1 MLNTLV
7 KTAEEELLPADI
19 PKILDNLADSD
30 WTPAIYT
37 SKKKLF
43 DLAGLEDF
51 APEQVDELTSGGR
64 RAQEFINGDLFFNQN
79 SIFYFITNVA
89 GEQARQGP
97 PFYRPS
103 DDAEPTVEIGML
115 NRVEKEEREELITE
129 FGNVIE
135 QAINESLD
143 GRKTRYMD
151 FNWRELQFESDS
163 VQQVI
168 SSIGDQSEV
177 EFNNAQIEERKLRAA
192 EALAD
197 KERRETLINL
207 SQSGFARESDVIV
220 NREDSERVESAME
233 KLVENG
239 LLNEEYLLE
248 CKQTGSPLT
257 RLDTPEKLENDEIGN
272 LRCASCGSAYREEN
286 VSKGYL
292 PSDLGRELIGSSHWM
307 EVWVTSRLVDSGVN
321 LDSIYWNMAESG
333 EEIDIAVDVLGQ
345 LWIFELK
352 DREFGPGDAYPL
364 NYRQSRY
371 GADRMFI
378 VTTEKVSENAKQV
391 FEEAVRESRG
401 SRKEPVYIEGL
412 DETEGILEREI
423 NNASI
428 RYASYRLGPLSQ
440 VTGFDI
446 GKLLSDRL
454 NQPSG
459 MMDHQD
465 DELPF

>member
-7 KTAEEELLPADI
+7 KTADEELLPADT
-19 PKILDNLADSD
+19 PKILDNLASSD
-30 WTPAIYT
+30 WTPAIFS
-37 SKKKLF
+37 SKKRLF
-43 DLAGLEDF
+43 ELAGLEDF
-51 APEQVDELTSGGR
+51 APDKVDELTSGGR

-97 PFYRPS
+97 RLYRPS
-103 DDAEPTVEIGML
+103 DEAEPTVEIGIL
-115 NRVEKEEREELITE
+115 TQAEKDQRQELITE

-135 QAINESLD
+135 RAINESLD

-151 FNWRELQFESDS
+151 FEWNELQFESDR

-168 SSIGDQSEV
+168 SGIGDQSEV
-177 EFNNAQIEERKLRAA
+177 EFNNAKLEDIKLGAA
-192 EALAD
+192 EALVD
-197 KERRETLINL
+197 KERKETLINL

-220 NREDSERVESAME
+220 NREDSERVESTIE
-233 KLVENG
+233 NLVENG
-239 LLNEEYLLE
+239 LLDEEYLLE

-257 RLDTPEKLENDEIGN
+257 RLDTPEKLQNDEIGN
-272 LRCASCGSAYREEN
+272 LRCASCGSTYKEEN

-292 PSDLGRELIGSSHWM
+292 PSDLGRELISSSHWM
-307 EVWVTSRLVDSGVN
+307 EVWVTSRLVEAGVN
-321 LDSIYWNMAESG
+321 LNSIYWNMAESG

-401 SRKEPVYIEGL
+401 SRQEPVYIEGL
-412 DETEGILEREI
+412 DETKEILEREI

-428 RYASYRLGPLSQ
+428 RYAQYRLGPLSQ
-440 VTGFDI
+440 VTGYDVS
-446 GKLLSDRL
+446 KLLSGKI
-454 NQPSG
+454 NHSSG
-459 MMDHQD
+459 IIDNRD
-465 DELPF
+465 GELRF